1 MKLEEYKEMRN
12 TLVTEAEGLINEGK
26 FEESTAKQAE
36 IVALDNKFDTAQK
49 ELANLNALKEQEPVV
64 LENKSIVKED
74 LTIME
79 NKFETGATLSQ
90 EKLMENAFAKAVM
103 GKELSATEMQ
113 NITYAEDNQVQ
124 IPTTT
129 MNEIIGLVGE
139 QYPFFGD
146 VRKLQIKGNV
156 SLNKHK
162 AIKSGDAKAYKEK
175 EATEVEENDFVKI
188 TLAGVEVAK
197 LIEVSFKIENMSIE
211 AFMTYLKQ
219 ELVDR
224 IGKLVGEMV
233 FTGVR
238 ANGEFEGVI
247 KVLNDAQQ
255 TVKYTK
261 GADITF
267 KDVTSAMAKVK
278 SAHATGAAIYVSNET
293 LWTQLVN
300 IVDGV
305 GRPLFVSDVT
315 SGGVGRMF
323 GRVVK
328 VDGGVPEGVVVIA
341 NAAKGY
347 AVNTNKGLSVETD
360 KDLKN
365 RTTQFLGHAIMD
377 GAVTDETAMVAII
390 PEP

>member
-1 MKLEEYKEMRN
+1 MKLEEYKETRN
-12 TLVTEAEGLINEGK
+12 TLVAEAEGLINEGK

-49 ELANLNALKEQEPVV
+49 ELANLNALKEQEPVA

-79 NKFETGATLSQ
+79 NKLATGTTLSQ
-90 EKLMENAFAKAVM
+90 DKQMENAFAKAVM
-103 GKELSATEMQ
+103 GKELSVTEMQ
-113 NITYAEDNQVQ
+113 NITYAEDNQVV

-129 MNEIIGLVGE
+129 MNEITGLVGE

-146 VRKLQIKGNV
+146 ARKLEIKGNV
-156 SLNKHK
+156 ILPKHK
-162 AIKSGDAKAYKEK
+162 AIKSGDAKAYGEK
-175 EATEVEENDFVKI
+175 VPTEVEENDFVKI

-197 LIEVSFKIENMSIE
+197 LIEVSFKIENMSVE

-238 ANGEFEGVI
+238 ANGQFEGAI
-247 KVLNDAQQ
+247 KVLDDAQQ
-255 TVKYTK
+255 SVKYTS
-261 GADITF
+261 GSSITL
-267 KDVTSAMAKVK
+267 KEMTSAMAKVK

-377 GAVTDETAMVAII
+377 GAVTDETAMVVIL
-390 PEP
+390 PEV

>member
-12 TLVTEAEGLINEGK
+12 ALVTEAEGLINEGK

-49 ELANLNALKEQEPVV
+49 ELANLNALKEQENVF
-64 LENKSIVKED
+64 LENKSIAKED

-79 NKFETGATLSQ
+79 NKLATGTTLSQ
-90 EKLMENAFAKAVM
+90 DKQMENAFAKAVM
-103 GKELSATEMQ
+103 GKELSVTEMQ
-113 NITYAEDNQVQ
+113 NITYAEDNQVV

-129 MNEIIGLVGE
+129 MNEIIGLVSE

-146 VRKLQIKGNV
+146 VRKLEIKGNV
-156 SLNKHK
+156 ILPKHK
-162 AIKSGDAKAYKEK
+162 AIKSGDAKAYGEK
-175 EATEVEENDFVKI
+175 ETTVVEENDFVKI

-197 LIEVSFKIENMSIE
+197 LIEVSFKIENMSVE
-211 AFMTYLKQ
+211 AFMVYLKQ
-219 ELVDR
+219 ELADR

-238 ANGEFEGVI
+238 ANGEFEGAI
-247 KVLNDAQQ
+247 KVLDDAKQS
-255 TVKYTK
+255 VKYASGT
-261 GADITF
+261 DITL
-267 KDVTSAMAKVK
+267 KNITDAMSKIK
-278 SAHATGAAIYVSNET
+278 SAHSNGAAIYVSNET

-328 VDGGVPEGVVVIA
+328 VDGGVPEGAVVIA

-377 GAVTDETAMVAII
+377 GAVTDETAMVVIL
-390 PEP
+390 PEV

>member
-12 TLVTEAEGLINEGK
+12 TLVTEAEALINEGK
-26 FEESTAKQAE
+26 FEESTIKQAE
-36 IVALDNKFDTAQK
+36 IVELDNKFETAQK
-49 ELANLNALKEQEPVV
+49 ELANLNALKEQENLV

-79 NKFETGATLSQ
+79 NKFETVLSQ
-90 EKLMENAFAKAVM
+90 EKVMENAFAKTLM
-103 GKELSATEMQ
+103 GKELTVTEMQ
-113 NITYAEDNQVQ
+113 NVTYAEDNQVV

-146 VRKLQIKGNV
+146 ARHLEIKGNV
-156 SLNKHK
+156 ILPKHK
-162 AIKSGDAKAYKEK
+162 AILSGDAKAYGEK
-175 EATEVEENDFVKI
+175 ETTAVEENDFVKV
-188 TLAGVEVAK
+188 TLSGVEVAK
-197 LIEVSFKIENMSIE
+197 LIEVSFKIENMSVA

-219 ELVDR
+219 ELADR

-238 ANGEFEGVI
+238 ANGEFEGAI
-247 KVLNDAQQ
+247 KVLDDAQQ
-255 TVKYTK
+255 SVKYTS
-261 GADITF
+261 GTDITL
-267 KDVTSAMAKVK
+267 KNITDAMSKIK
-278 SAHATGAAIYVSNET
+278 SAHSNGAAVYVSNET

-328 VDGGVPEGVVVIA
+328 VDGGVPEGAVVIA

-377 GAVTDETAMVAII
+377 GAVTDETAMVVIL
-390 PEP
+390 PEV